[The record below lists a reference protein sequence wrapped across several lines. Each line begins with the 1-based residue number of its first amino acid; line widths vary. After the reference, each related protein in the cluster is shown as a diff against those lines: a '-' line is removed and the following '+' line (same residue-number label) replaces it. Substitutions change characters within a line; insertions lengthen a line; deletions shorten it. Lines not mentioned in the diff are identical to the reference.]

1 MFTRRVLSGCAI
13 FLLAASGIAQEH
25 QHGKGEKLGAV
36 HFATSCSAEAQK
48 QFDRAV
54 ALLHSFQFNHAIQG
68 FNAALKSDPTC
79 GIAHWGIALSQWSN
93 PFGAAMKDKGQLQA
107 GLESAERGKA
117 AGAKTER
124 ERAYIAA
131 VSRLYSK
138 FESTPQQAR
147 VLAYRDAMENLAS
160 KYPDDEEAQIFYA
173 LALAAAEE
181 PTDKTYAARL
191 KAGAILEKLFRKEP
205 DHPGLAH
212 YIIHT
217 YDVPPLAGKALTAA
231 RRYSDIAPDAPHA
244 LHMPS
249 HTFTRVGYWQDS
261 IESNRA
267 AAAASRRVGQTA
279 EELHASDY
287 QVYAYLQTGQDE
299 AARKVLETL
308 PEIASRFDPS
318 VVVSGAAGPDAGY
331 FALAAIPAR
340 YALER
345 RDWRRAAELQP
356 RETPFPYTDAITW
369 FARGIAAARLHDTA
383 RAQASVAAL
392 QEIRTRLEK
401 AQQSYWAGQAEIQ
414 RLAVNAWSSLA
425 QGSKDV
431 ALMMM
436 KSAAEMEDATD
447 KKAITPGPLAPARE
461 LFGEML
467 LEINQPAQALEQFEA
482 TLKKEPN
489 RFRALYGAAR
499 AAQLSGNREASRRYF
514 AELLKI
520 CEHGDQ
526 PKRLEVLE
534 ANKAVLGN

>member
-79 GIAHWGIALSQWSN
+79 GIANWGIALSQWSN